1 MTSESIYLSTPSI
14 KLAQNKVSNDDIIE
28 MVKSNFKG
36 SKIEFKKI
44 TSGINYIFN
53 YCDSKN
59 RFLGMAEGKRP
70 LDYAVEASLECCKN
84 NSVSVNEIDVLIYGG
99 IYREY
104 FEPATAME
112 VANKMGI
119 KKIYAFDITT
129 ACAGLLQS
137 VIVAKSLMESNKNI
151 RNILC
156 CSTDFPDAAIDFDIQ
171 TFAELSEKGAG
182 LTLGSAASAW
192 ILSRKAF
199 EKGSLRIVETSNA
212 SFPETYDICQ
222 VPISNK
228 KFTSMSKQI
237 FDLGVEHI
245 PAEIIEIANKA
256 NWKLEEINHFVSH
269 QPGKKIIEKVCG
281 KLNVDIKKA
290 PVIHHLFG
298 NTVNSTLPMTIDFL
312 NNSNQLKNDDRIIMN
327 TAAAGF
333 TVVTLAGV
341 WTKK

>member
-1 MTSESIYLSTPSI
+1 MTSENIYLSTPSI
-14 KLAQNKVSNDDIIE
+14 KLAQNKVSNEDIIE
-28 MVKSNFKG
+28 IVKSNFKG

-44 TSGINYIFN
+44 TSGIKYIFN
-53 YCDSKN
+53 YCDSN
-59 RFLGMAEGKRP
+59 VRYLGMQDGKRP
-70 LDYAVEASLECCKN
+70 LDYAVEASLDCCKN
-84 NSVSVNEIDVLIYGG
+84 NSVSIDEIDVLIYGG

-112 VANKMGI
+112 IANKIGI

-137 VIVAKSLMESNKNI
+137 VIVAKSLMESDKSI
-151 RNILC
+151 RKILC
-156 CSTDFPDAAIDFDIQ
+156 CTTDFPDSAIDFDIQ
-171 TFAELSEKGAG
+171 SFSELTEKGAG

-192 ILSRKAF
+192 ILSRDAF
-199 EKGSLRIVETSNA
+199 EKGSLKIVASSNA

-228 KFTSMSKQI
+228 KFTSLSKKI

-245 PAEIIEIANKA
+245 PSEIIAVAEKA
-256 NWKLEEINHFVSH
+256 KWKLDEISHFVSH

-281 KLNVDIKKA
+281 KLNIDIKKA

-312 NNSNQLKNDDRIIMN
+312 NNSNQLKNGEKIIMN

-333 TVVTLAGV
+333 TVITLAGEWV
-341 WTKK
+341 K

>member
-1 MTSESIYLSTPSI
+1 MTSENVYLSTPSI
-14 KLAQNKVSNDDIIE
+14 KLAQKKVTNDDIIE
-28 MVKSNFKG
+28 LVKSNFKG

-53 YCDSKN
+53 YCDSKT
-59 RFLGMAEGKRP
+59 RFRGMNGDKKP
-70 LDYAVEASLECCKN
+70 IDYAVDASLECCKN
-84 NSVSVNEIDVLIYGG
+84 NSVDISEVDVLIYGG

-112 VANKMGI
+112 IANKIGI
-119 KKIYAFDITT
+119 KKIYAFDVTN

-137 VIVAKSLMESNKNI
+137 VIVGYSLMKTNKNI
-151 RNILC
+151 RKIIC
-156 CSTDFPDAAIDFDIQ
+156 CTTDFPDDAIDFDIQ
-171 TFAELSEKGAG
+171 KFEELAEKGAG

-192 ILSRKAF
+192 ILSRDAF
-199 EKGSLRIVETSNA
+199 ENGCLRIVETSNA
-212 SFPETYDICQ
+212 SFPETYDICK

-228 KFTSMSKQI
+228 KFTSLSKKI

-245 PAEIIEIANKA
+245 PSEIAEIVEKSG
-256 NWKLEEINHFVSH
+256 WKLDEVNHFVSH

-281 KLNVDIKKA
+281 KLKVDVKKA
-290 PVIHHLFG
+290 AVIHHLFG

-312 NNSNQLKNDDRIIMN
+312 NNSNQLKNNDKVVMN

-333 TVVTLAGV
+333 TVVTIAGV
-341 WTKK
+341 WNV